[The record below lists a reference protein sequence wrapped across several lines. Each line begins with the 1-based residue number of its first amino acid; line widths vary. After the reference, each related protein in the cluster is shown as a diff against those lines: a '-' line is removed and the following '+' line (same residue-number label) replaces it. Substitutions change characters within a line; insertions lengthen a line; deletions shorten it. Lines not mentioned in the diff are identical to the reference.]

1 MASRVTRF
9 LRGDLVDQT
18 LGLIVM
24 PSARPSVSGQ
34 ARRLD
39 VLFKELRRADPVR
52 DPDEVVELIWAMWIA
67 HPEQRATS
75 SMIAAVEAMAAGA
88 RDLARPILDRLV
100 DEFPEWAEAWN
111 KRATL
116 AFIEKRDNDSM
127 SDIARTLELEP
138 RHFGAIVGFGQIC
151 LRHNRPQE
159 AKAAFEVALR
169 LNPHMDGL
177 ADIVADLEAV
187 THRRH

>member
-1 MASRVTRF
+1 
-9 LRGDLVDQT
+9 LVDQT